1 VEGLRIDSLMLGS
14 LRAAQAMSLLL
25 VTASIVG
32 LTLMARK
39 K

>member
-1 VEGLRIDSLMLGS
+1 LMLGS

-25 VTASIVG
+25 VTVAIVG
-32 LTLMARK
+32 LALMARK